1 MTSSATGSCAPR
13 TFVPGSDPRERPLRR
28 HELAADPLEQFNDWF
43 EDARSLVRAPEATA
57 LATTTAD
64 GRPSVRMVL
73 LKRADEDGLVFFSH
87 YRSRK
92 GRELA
97 ETGRAALLFYWDPLG
112 RQVRVEGPV
121 DRVAAAESDAYY
133 ATRPIGAR
141 RAAVVSRQSDV
152 VESRDALERAIAAL
166 GESEPPRPDW
176 WGGFL
181 LVPETWEFWQHRA
194 DRLHD
199 RFRYR
204 RDGDAWIIE
213 RLAP

>member
-1 MTSSATGSCAPR
+1 
-13 TFVPGSDPRERPLRR
+13 VPGSDPRERPLRR

-204 RDGDAWIIE
+204 LESGGWIIE
-213 RLAP
+213 RLSP

>member
-1 MTSSATGSCAPR
+1 
-13 TFVPGSDPRERPLRR
+13 VPGSDPRERPLRR
-28 HELAADPLEQFNDWF
+28 RDLAADPLEQFRRWF
-43 EDARSLVRAPEATA
+43 DQARPLVRAPEAIA
-57 LATTTAD
+57 LATATAD

-73 LKRADEDGLVFFSH
+73 LKEAAESGLVFFTH

-97 ETGRAALLFYWDPLG
+97 ETGRAALLCYWDPLG
-112 RQVRVEGPV
+112 RQVRVEGAV
-121 DRVAAAESDAYY
+121 GRIAESESDEYFD
-133 ATRPIGAR
+133 TRPLGAR

-152 VESRDALERAIAAL
+152 VDSRDALERQVAEL
-166 GESEPPRPDW
+166 VEGEPVRPEW
-176 WGGFL
+176 WGGYR

-204 RDGDAWIIE
+204 LEDGGWVIE
-213 RLAP
+213 RLSP

>member
-1 MTSSATGSCAPR
+1 
-13 TFVPGSDPRERPLRR
+13 VPGSDPRERPLRR
-28 HELAADPLEQFNDWF
+28 SDLAADPLEQFRRWF
-43 EDARSLVRAPEATA
+43 EAARRAVRAPEAAA
-57 LATTTAD
+57 LATATAE

-73 LKRADEDGLVFFSH
+73 LKEAGESGLVFFTH

-97 ETGRAALLFYWDPLG
+97 ETGRAALLCYWDPLG
-112 RQVRVEGPV
+112 RQVRVEGAV
-121 DRVAAAESDAYY
+121 DRIAADESDEYF
-133 ATRPIGAR
+133 ATRPLGAR

-152 VESRDALERAIAAL
+152 VESREALEQQLAEL
-166 GESEPPRPDW
+166 GEGEPDRPDW
-176 WGGFL
+176 WGGYR

-204 RDGDAWIIE
+204 LESGGWIIE
-213 RLAP
+213 RLSP

>member
-1 MTSSATGSCAPR
+1 
-13 TFVPGSDPRERPLRR
+13 VLGSDPRERPLRR
-28 HELAADPLEQFNDWF
+28 RDLAADPLEQFRLWF
-43 EDARSLVRAPEATA
+43 DEARPLVRAPEATA
-57 LATTTAD
+57 LATATAD

-73 LKRADEDGLVFFSH
+73 LKEAGESGLVFFSH

-97 ETGRAALLFYWDPLG
+97 ETGRAALLWYWDPLG
-112 RQVRVEGPV
+112 RQVRVEGGV
-121 DRVAAAESDAYY
+121 DRIAEGESDEYFD
-133 ATRPIGAR
+133 TRPLGAR

-152 VESRDALERAIAAL
+152 VESRDALEQQVAELGAA
-166 GESEPPRPDW
+166 EPARPEW
-176 WGGFL
+176 WGGYRI
-181 LVPETWEFWQHRA
+181 VPEAWEFWQHRA

-204 RDGDAWIIE
+204 LQDGGWIIE

>member
-1 MTSSATGSCAPR
+1 
-13 TFVPGSDPRERPLRR
+13 VPVSDPRARPLRR
-28 HELAADPLEQFNDWF
+28 RELAADPLEQFRRWF
-43 EDARSLVRAPEATA
+43 EDAQSVVRAPEATA
-57 LATTTAD
+57 LATATAD

-73 LKRADEDGLVFFSH
+73 LKQADEDGLVFFSH

-112 RQVRVEGPV
+112 RQVRAEGSV
-121 DRVAAAESDAYY
+121 DRVAAADSDAYF
-133 ATRPIGAR
+133 ATRPLGAR
-141 RAAVVSRQSDV
+141 RAAVVSRQSEV
-152 VESRDALERAIAAL
+152 VESRDALERAIAEL
-166 GESEPPRPDW
+166 GEAEPPRPEW
-176 WGGFL
+176 WGGL
-181 LVPETWEFWQHRA
+181 RLVPEAWEFWQHRA

-204 RDGDAWIIE
+204 REGVAWVIE

>member
-1 MTSSATGSCAPR
+1 
-13 TFVPGSDPRERPLRR
+13 VPSSDPRERPLRR
-28 HELAADPLEQFNDWF
+28 RDLAPVPLEQFRRWF
-43 EDARSLVRAPEATA
+43 DEARPLVRAPEAVA
-57 LATTTAD
+57 LATATAD

-73 LKRADEDGLVFFSH
+73 LKEAGDSGLVFFTH

-97 ETGRAALLFYWDPLG
+97 ETGRAALLWYWDPLG
-112 RQVRVEGPV
+112 RQVRVEGVV
-121 DRVAAAESDAYY
+121 DRIAAGESDEYF
-133 ATRPIGAR
+133 ATRPLGAR

-152 VESRDALERAIAAL
+152 IESRDVLEQQVAEL
-166 GESEPPRPDW
+166 GEGEPERPAW
-176 WGGFL
+176 WGGYL
-181 LVPETWEFWQHRA
+181 LVPESWEFWQHRG

-204 RDGDAWIIE
+204 HEDGGWVIE

>member
-1 MTSSATGSCAPR
+1 M
-13 TFVPGSDPRERPLRR
+13 PGSDPRERPLRR
-28 HELAADPLEQFNDWF
+28 RDLAEDPLEQFHAWF
-43 EDARSLVRAPEATA
+43 EQAQPLVRAPEATA

-73 LKRADEDGLVFFSH
+73 LKQADEDGLVFFSH

-97 ETGRAALLFYWDPLG
+97 ETGRAALLLYWDPLG
-112 RQVRVEGPV
+112 RQVRIEGPV
-121 DRVAAAESDAYY
+121 DPVAAAESDAYF
-133 ATRPIGAR
+133 ATRPPGAR
-141 RAAVVSRQSDV
+141 RAAVVSHQSVV
-152 VESRDALERAIAAL
+152 VESRDALERAIAEL
-166 GESEPPRPDW
+166 GEAEPARPEW
-176 WGGFL
+176 WGGFR
-181 LVPETWEFWQHRA
+181 LVPETWEFWQHRG

-204 RDGDAWIIE
+204 RDGGAWIIE

>member
-1 MTSSATGSCAPR
+1 
-13 TFVPGSDPRERPLRR
+13 VPGSDPRERQLRR
-28 HELAADPLEQFNDWF
+28 RDLAADPLDQFRRWLD
-43 EDARSLVRAPEATA
+43 EARSAVRAPEATA
-57 LATTTAD
+57 LATATAD

-73 LKRADEDGLVFFSH
+73 LKEAEESGLVFFTH

-97 ETGRAALLFYWDPLG
+97 ETGRAALLCYWDPLG
-112 RQVRVEGPV
+112 RQVRVEGAV
-121 DRVAAAESDAYY
+121 ERIAAEESDEYFG
-133 ATRPIGAR
+133 TRPLGAR

-152 VESRDALERAIAAL
+152 VASRDVLEQQVAEL
-166 GESEPPRPDW
+166 GEREPSRPEW
-176 WGGFL
+176 WGGYR

-204 RDGDAWIIE
+204 LEGAGWIIE

>member
-1 MTSSATGSCAPR
+1 M
-13 TFVPGSDPRERPLRR
+13 PGSDPHERPLRR
-28 HELAADPLEQFNDWF
+28 RDLATDPLDQFRRWF
-43 EDARSLVRAPEATA
+43 DEAQPLVRAPEATA
-57 LATTTAD
+57 LATATAD

-73 LKRADEDGLVFFSH
+73 LKEAGESGLVFFTH

-97 ETGRAALLFYWDPLG
+97 ETGRAALLCYWDPLG
-112 RQVRVEGPV
+112 RQVRVEGGV
-121 DRVAAAESDAYY
+121 DRIAEGESDEYFD
-133 ATRPIGAR
+133 TRPLGAR

-152 VESRDALERAIAAL
+152 VESRDALERQVAEL
-166 GESEPPRPDW
+166 GEEEPGRPEW
-176 WGGFL
+176 WGGYRI
-181 LVPETWEFWQHRA
+181 VPETWEFWQHRA

-204 RDGDAWIIE
+204 RDGDVWIIE

>member
-1 MTSSATGSCAPR
+1 M
-13 TFVPGSDPRERPLRR
+13 PGSDPHERPLRR
-28 HELAADPLEQFNDWF
+28 RDLATDPLDQFRRWF
-43 EDARSLVRAPEATA
+43 DEAQPLVRAPEATA
-57 LATTTAD
+57 LATATAD

-73 LKRADEDGLVFFSH
+73 LKEAGESGLVFFTH

-92 GRELA
+92 GRELG
-97 ETGRAALLFYWDPLG
+97 ETGRAALLCYWDPLG
-112 RQVRVEGPV
+112 RQVRVEGGV
-121 DRVAAAESDAYY
+121 DRIAEGESDEYFD
-133 ATRPIGAR
+133 TRPLGAR

-152 VESRDALERAIAAL
+152 VESRDALEQQVAEL
-166 GESEPPRPDW
+166 GEEEPGRPEW
-176 WGGFL
+176 WGGYR

-204 RDGDAWIIE
+204 LQTGGWIIE

>member
-1 MTSSATGSCAPR
+1 M
-13 TFVPGSDPRERPLRR
+13 PGSDPRERPLRR
-28 HELAADPLEQFNDWF
+28 SDLAADPLEQFRRWF
-43 EDARSLVRAPEATA
+43 EEARRAVRAPEAAA
-57 LATTTAD
+57 LATATAE

-73 LKRADEDGLVFFSH
+73 LKEAGESGLVFFTH

-97 ETGRAALLFYWDPLG
+97 ETGRAALLCYWDPLG
-112 RQVRVEGPV
+112 RQVRVEGAV
-121 DRVAAAESDAYY
+121 DRIGADESDEYF
-133 ATRPIGAR
+133 ATRPLGAR

-152 VESRDALERAIAAL
+152 VESREALEQQLAEL
-166 GESEPPRPDW
+166 GEGEPGRPDW
-176 WGGFL
+176 WGGYR

-204 RDGDAWIIE
+204 LGSVGWIIE
-213 RLAP
+213 RLSP

>member
-1 MTSSATGSCAPR
+1 
-13 TFVPGSDPRERPLRR
+13 VPGSDPRERPLRR
-28 HELAADPLEQFNDWF
+28 RDLAADPLEQFRLWF
-43 EDARSLVRAPEATA
+43 DEARPLVRAPEATA
-57 LATTTAD
+57 LATATAD

-73 LKRADEDGLVFFSH
+73 LKEAGESGLVFFSH

-97 ETGRAALLFYWDPLG
+97 ETGRAALLWYWDPLG
-112 RQVRVEGPV
+112 RQVRVEGGV
-121 DRVAAAESDAYY
+121 DRIAEGESEEYFD
-133 ATRPIGAR
+133 TRPLGAR

-152 VESRDALERAIAAL
+152 VESRDALEQQVAELGAA
-166 GESEPPRPDW
+166 EPARPEW
-176 WGGFL
+176 WGGYRI
-181 LVPETWEFWQHRA
+181 VPEAWEFWQHRA

-204 RDGDAWIIE
+204 LQDGGWIIE

>member
-1 MTSSATGSCAPR
+1 
-13 TFVPGSDPRERPLRR
+13 VPGSDPRERPLRR

-133 ATRPIGAR
+133 ATRPMGAR